1 NYFYSEV
8 HHPELG
14 RLAAHISVA
23 DQQERIVYGLINISR
38 FRSFSSPKNQRI
50 CSLANKFLFH
60 QDMLHFQANGFQVY
74 DMVGVRE
81 PMNQMKK
88 EFGGEIVQTW
98 AHIPL
103 PVYLLQ
109 KLISHLR

>member
-1 NYFYSEV
+1 
-8 HHPELG
+8 
-14 RLAAHISVA
+14 
-23 DQQERIVYGLINISR
+23 
-38 FRSFSSPKNQRI
+38 
-50 CSLANKFLFH
+50 
-60 QDMLHFQANGFQVY
+60 
-74 DMVGVRE
+74 
-81 PMNQMKK
+81 MNQMKK